1 MRNDGRDDDDD
12 FDPGGEDTNHGWVD
26 LHALL
31 PGLRGNIVHTL
42 NSAEEQR
49 LCSRLAAV
57 GYRVRVLEGARIG
70 DDEAFFAQACP
81 ALDLP
86 PHFGDNWDAF
96 NDSLWNLNGSWAVV
110 WRDADQ
116 SLALDAQTVFS
127 AMLGLADA
135 ALEPARDPGEPMLKL
150 VLFLLGSGPGYG
162 RLTG

>member
-1 MRNDGRDDDDD
+1 VNDDFDDDDY
-12 FDPGGEDTNHGWVD
+12 GVTSTNDVNEGWVD

-31 PGLRGNIVHTL
+31 PGLRGNIIHTL
-42 NSAEEQR
+42 NSEDER
-49 LCSRLAAV
+49 VLCDRLAGV
-57 GYRVRVLEGARIG
+57 GYRVRVLDGAQIR
-70 DDEAFFAQACP
+70 DERAFFERACA

-86 PHFGDNWDAF
+86 PHFGENWDAF
-96 NDSLWNLNGSWAVV
+96 NDSLWNVSGAWAVV
-110 WRDADQ
+110 WRDVDL
-116 SLALDAQTVFS
+116 SLAADAQTVFS